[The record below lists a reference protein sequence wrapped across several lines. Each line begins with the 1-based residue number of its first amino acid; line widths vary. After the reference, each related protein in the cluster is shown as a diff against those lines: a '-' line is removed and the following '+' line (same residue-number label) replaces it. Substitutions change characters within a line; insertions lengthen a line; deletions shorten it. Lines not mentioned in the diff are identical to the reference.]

1 VSVSDVIYINLCTM
15 NDSQNWYI
23 IMNESTVVDYILK
36 KIGYIASNH
45 MIVRSI
51 GCKGDEGFD
60 YEDEDVEVDVGVEAK
75 SRDVVVG
82 TTAGMGRSVASGTSC
97 IVS

>member
-1 VSVSDVIYINLCTM
+1 MYK
-15 NDSQNWYI
+15 SQNWYL
-23 IMNESTVVDYILK
+23 MNQSTMVDYLLK

-51 GCKGDEGFD
+51 GCKGDEGLD

-75 SRDVVVG
+75 SRDVEVG